1 MKRLLVTILVL
12 FGFLFSGISQI
23 PLTYYLPDISYDKA
37 IPTPENV
44 FGHQVGIWHLSHDK
58 QYMYMRELAA
68 TSKRV
73 KLVEY
78 ARTHEDRPSIY
89 LIITSEKNHENL
101 ETLKAQHVQLSN
113 PEASAKLEISKMPAV
128 VYQGFSI
135 HGNEASGGNAAP
147 LVAYYLAAGK
157 SKELEKLLENTIIL
171 FDPCFN
177 PDGFQ
182 RFSTWVNQ
190 HKNKNLT
197 ADPQDR
203 EYREVWPGGRS
214 NHYWF
219 DLNRDWLPIVH
230 PESKGRLRTFHEWK
244 PNILTDHHEMGSNSS
259 FFFQPGLPQRTNPIT
274 PWKNQELTAKIG
286 NYHAAALD
294 EIGSFYYTQEDYD
307 DFYYGKGSTY
317 PDVNGCIG
325 ILFEQASSRGHLQ
338 NTANGEL
345 SFPFTIRNQVTTA
358 LSTLKAAQELREELL
373 NYQREFYRTGLNDAS
388 SDNVKGYVFGE
399 SVDKGRLNA
408 FLSLLLS
415 HQIKTHKLASTLEI
429 GGKKFDP
436 DHAFVVEMEQT
447 QYRLIRGMFEKST
460 TFRDSLFYD
469 ISAWTLPLA
478 YNLDYAPLRKNEFS
492 KGLLGAAVLP
502 ETVIAKPTITEISNY
517 AYAFEWDEYYA
528 PKLLNA
534 ILIAGIRAKVTN
546 KPFFSKNKNFDRGTI
561 LIPVQNQSKNA
572 NELHTLLENLVVG
585 TGVQIYDLDT
595 GLTSEGID
603 LGSGYFSTLA
613 TPNVLL
619 VVGDGVSNTDAGEA
633 WHQLDERYGI
643 AITKIETSRLGSV
656 NLSPYNVI
664 VMVDGF
670 YNAIS
675 QAGVESLKTWN
686 INGGTIIGVERA
698 ITWLASRGLAKV
710 EFKTKDTPKDGRRPY
725 DRLEDDGG
733 SEVIGGA
740 IFETEIDLTHPIFY
754 GFNHNRLPVFQSG
767 TVFMKPTKNNYA
779 TPSVFTE
786 NPLMSGYIKASNAA
800 LIKNAASV
808 VVSGNGSGKVICLGN
823 NPNFRAFWYGTNK
836 IFANAIFFGNII
848 ESGGVER
855 AD

>member
-1 MKRLLVTILVL
+1 MKHLLATVLAL

-23 PLTYYLPDISYDKA
+23 PLTYYLPDISYDKV
-37 IPTPENV
+37 IPTPESI
-44 FGHQVGIWHLSHDK
+44 FGHQIGVWHLSHDE

-68 TSKRV
+68 VSKRV

-101 ETLKAQHVQLSN
+101 EALKTQHVQLSN
-113 PEASAKLEISKMPAV
+113 PEASAKLEVSKMPAV

-157 SKELEKLLENTIIL
+157 SKGVEKLLENTIIL

-182 RFSTWVNQ
+182 RFSTWANQ

-230 PESKGRLRTFHEWK
+230 PESQGRLRTFHEWK
-244 PNILTDHHEMGSNSS
+244 PNILTDHHEMGSNST

-294 EIGSFYYTQEDYD
+294 EIGSLYYTQENYD

-373 NYQREFYRTGLNDAS
+373 NYQREFYRTAINEAS
-388 SDNVKGYVFGE
+388 SDNIKGYVFGE

-492 KGLLGAAVLP
+492 KGLLGAIVTP
-502 ETVIAKPTITEISNY
+502 ETVVAKPTITEISSY

-528 PKLLNA
+528 PKLLND
-534 ILIAGIRAKVTN
+534 ILKAGIRAKVTN

-561 LIPVQNQSKNA
+561 LIPVQNQSKSA
-572 NELHTLLENLVVG
+572 NELHTLLETLVAG

-613 TPNVLL
+613 VPNVLL
-619 VVGDGVSNTDAGEA
+619 IVGDGVSNTDAGEA
-633 WHQLDERYGI
+633 WHQLDQRYGI
-643 AITKIETSRLGSV
+643 SITKIETSRLGTV
-656 NLSPYNVI
+656 NLGRYNVI
-664 VMVDGF
+664 IMVDGF
-670 YNAIS
+670 YNTIS

-686 INGGTIIGVERA
+686 TNGCTIIGMERA

-710 EFKTKDTPKDGRRPY
+710 EFKTKDAPKEGRRPY

-754 GFNHNRLPVFQSG
+754 GFNHSRLPVFQSG

-786 NPLMSGYIKASNAA
+786 SPLMSGYIKASNAA

-836 IFANAIFFGNII
+836 IFANAIFFGNTI